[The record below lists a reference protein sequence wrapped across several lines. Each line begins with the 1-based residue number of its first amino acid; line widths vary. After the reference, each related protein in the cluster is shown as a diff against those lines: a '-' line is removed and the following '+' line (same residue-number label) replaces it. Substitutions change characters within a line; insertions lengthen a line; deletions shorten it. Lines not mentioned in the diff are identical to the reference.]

1 MKKAAVFLMILTLS
15 VSSAACGNKEKD
27 DNQADAKTEQSQ
39 NADNSKDNDKS
50 DTQTK
55 EADNKMYELS
65 SEDDVWTIK
74 VSAPKGCSETD
85 FSSDTARAFECIG
98 NVDGSSL
105 QYVMTLRNT
114 DVSTVESDM
123 KEEVQY
129 LYTANSDDTIPAMDT
144 QSSEYNGKMW
154 NYFSYNMEELKQHP
168 ELELQY
174 IIAVPVQLSGLEKR
188 RHRMILIRS
197 SRHCL
202 PVLPTM
208 MYRFFLKRNV
218 LNLIL
223 VSIVEQML

>member
-85 FSSDTARAFECIG
+85 FSSYTARAFERIG

-105 QYVMTLRNT
+105 QYVMTLRNA
-114 DVSTVESDM
+114 DISTVESDM

-154 NYFSYNMEELKQHP
+154 NYFSYNMEELSGYRVWV
-168 ELELQY
+168 ELSDGDVFACTVEWIGEEETPDDIDTVIKTLSSC
-174 IIAVPVQLSGLEKR
+174 IADYDV
-188 RHRMILIRS
+188 
-197 SRHCL
+197 
-202 PVLPTM
+202 
-208 MYRFFLKRNV
+208 
-218 LNLIL
+218 
-223 VSIVEQML
+223 

>member
-85 FSSDTARAFECIG
+85 FYSDTARAFERIG

-105 QYVMTLRNT
+105 QYVMTLRNA
-114 DVSTVESDM
+114 DISTVESDM

-154 NYFSYNMEELKQHP
+154 NYFSYNMEELSGYRVWV
-168 ELELQY
+168 ELSDGDVFACTVEWIGEEETPDDIDTVIKTLSSC
-174 IIAVPVQLSGLEKR
+174 IADYDV
-188 RHRMILIRS
+188 
-197 SRHCL
+197 
-202 PVLPTM
+202 
-208 MYRFFLKRNV
+208 
-218 LNLIL
+218 
-223 VSIVEQML
+223 

>member
-1 MKKAAVFLMILTLS
+1 MTFFSENVKISETVLELERGEKNMKKAVVFLMIVTLS
-15 VSSAACGNKEKD
+15 VSGAACGNKEKA
-27 DNQADAKTEQSQ
+27 DNKADAK
-39 NADNSKDNDKS
+39 
-50 DTQTK
+50 TK

-85 FSSDTARAFECIG
+85 FSSDTARAFERIG

-154 NYFSYNMEELKQHP
+154 NYFSYNMEELSGYRVWA
-168 ELELQY
+168 ELSDGDVFACTVEWIGEEETPDDIDTVIKTLSSC
-174 IIAVPVQLSGLEKR
+174 IADYDV
-188 RHRMILIRS
+188 
-197 SRHCL
+197 
-202 PVLPTM
+202 
-208 MYRFFLKRNV
+208 
-218 LNLIL
+218 
-223 VSIVEQML
+223 

>member
-39 NADNSKDNDKS
+39 NADNSKDNYKS

-55 EADNKMYELS
+55 AADNKVYELS

-74 VSAPKGCSETD
+74 VSAPKECSETD
-85 FSSDTARAFECIG
+85 FSSDTARAFERIG

-105 QYVMTLRNT
+105 QYVMTLRNA

-154 NYFSYNMEELKQHP
+154 NYFSYNMEELSGYRVWV
-168 ELELQY
+168 ELSDGDVFACTVEWIGEEETPDDIDTVIKTLSSC
-174 IIAVPVQLSGLEKR
+174 IADYDV
-188 RHRMILIRS
+188 
-197 SRHCL
+197 
-202 PVLPTM
+202 
-208 MYRFFLKRNV
+208 
-218 LNLIL
+218 
-223 VSIVEQML
+223 

>member
-74 VSAPKGCSETD
+74 VSVPKGCSETD
-85 FSSDTARAFECIG
+85 FSSDTARAFERIG

-105 QYVMTLRNT
+105 QYVMTLRNA
-114 DVSTVESDM
+114 DISTVESDM

-154 NYFSYNMEELKQHP
+154 NYFSYNMEELSGYRVWV
-168 ELELQY
+168 ELSDGDVFACTVEWIGEEETPDDIDTVIKTLSSC
-174 IIAVPVQLSGLEKR
+174 IADYDV
-188 RHRMILIRS
+188 
-197 SRHCL
+197 
-202 PVLPTM
+202 
-208 MYRFFLKRNV
+208 
-218 LNLIL
+218 
-223 VSIVEQML
+223 

>member
-55 EADNKMYELS
+55 AADNKVYELS

-74 VSAPKGCSETD
+74 VSAPKECSETD
-85 FSSDTARAFECIG
+85 FSSDTARAFERIG

-105 QYVMTLRNT
+105 QYVMTLRNA

-154 NYFSYNMEELKQHP
+154 NYFSYNMEELSGYRVWV
-168 ELELQY
+168 ELSDGDVFACTVEWIGEEETPDDIDTVIKTLSSC
-174 IIAVPVQLSGLEKR
+174 IADYDV
-188 RHRMILIRS
+188 
-197 SRHCL
+197 
-202 PVLPTM
+202 
-208 MYRFFLKRNV
+208 
-218 LNLIL
+218 
-223 VSIVEQML
+223 

>member
-74 VSAPKGCSETD
+74 VSAQKGCSETD
-85 FSSDTARAFECIG
+85 FSSDTARAFERIG

-154 NYFSYNMEELKQHP
+154 NYFSYNMEELSGYRVWA
-168 ELELQY
+168 ELSDGDVFACTVEWIGEEETPDDIDTVIQTLSSC
-174 IIAVPVQLSGLEKR
+174 IADYDV
-188 RHRMILIRS
+188 
-197 SRHCL
+197 
-202 PVLPTM
+202 
-208 MYRFFLKRNV
+208 
-218 LNLIL
+218 
-223 VSIVEQML
+223 

>member
-74 VSAPKGCSETD
+74 VSAPKWCSETD
-85 FSSDTARAFECIG
+85 FSSDTARAFERIG

-105 QYVMTLRNT
+105 QYVMTLRNA
-114 DVSTVESDM
+114 DISTVESDM

-154 NYFSYNMEELKQHP
+154 NYFSYNMEELSGYRVWV
-168 ELELQY
+168 ELSDGDVFACTVEWIGEEETPDDIDTVIKTLSSC
-174 IIAVPVQLSGLEKR
+174 IADYDV
-188 RHRMILIRS
+188 
-197 SRHCL
+197 
-202 PVLPTM
+202 
-208 MYRFFLKRNV
+208 
-218 LNLIL
+218 
-223 VSIVEQML
+223 

>member
-85 FSSDTARAFECIG
+85 FSSDTARAFERIG

-114 DVSTVESDM
+114 DVSTVE
-123 KEEVQY
+123 V
-129 LYTANSDDTIPAMDT
+129 I
-144 QSSEYNGKMW
+144 
-154 NYFSYNMEELKQHP
+154 
-168 ELELQY
+168 
-174 IIAVPVQLSGLEKR
+174 
-188 RHRMILIRS
+188 
-197 SRHCL
+197 
-202 PVLPTM
+202 
-208 MYRFFLKRNV
+208 
-218 LNLIL
+218 
-223 VSIVEQML
+223 

>member
-74 VSAPKGCSETD
+74 VSAPKECSETD
-85 FSSDTARAFECIG
+85 FSSDTARAFERIG

-105 QYVMTLRNT
+105 QYVMTLRNA

-154 NYFSYNMEELKQHP
+154 NYFSYNMEELSGYRVWV
-168 ELELQY
+168 ELSDGDVFACTVEWIGEEETPDDIDTVIKTLSSC
-174 IIAVPVQLSGLEKR
+174 IADYDVQILLEKK
-188 RHRMILIRS
+188 
-197 SRHCL
+197 C
-202 PVLPTM
+202 T
-208 MYRFFLKRNV
+208 
-218 LNLIL
+218 
-223 VSIVEQML
+223 

>member
-1 MKKAAVFLMILTLS
+1 MKKAAVFLMILTIS

-27 DNQADAKTEQSQ
+27 DNQADAKTERSQ

-55 EADNKMYELS
+55 AADNKMYELS

-74 VSAPKGCSETD
+74 VSAPKWCSETD
-85 FSSDTARAFECIG
+85 FSSDTARAFERIG

-154 NYFSYNMEELKQHP
+154 NYFSYNMEELSGYRVWV
-168 ELELQY
+168 ELSDGDVFACTVEWIGEEETPDDIDTVIKTLSSC
-174 IIAVPVQLSGLEKR
+174 IADYDV
-188 RHRMILIRS
+188 
-197 SRHCL
+197 
-202 PVLPTM
+202 
-208 MYRFFLKRNV
+208 
-218 LNLIL
+218 
-223 VSIVEQML
+223 

>member
-1 MKKAAVFLMILTLS
+1 MKKAVVFLMILTLS

-85 FSSDTARAFECIG
+85 FSSDMARAFERIG

-105 QYVMTLRNT
+105 QYVMTLRNA

-154 NYFSYNMEELKQHP
+154 NYFSYNMEELSGYRVWV
-168 ELELQY
+168 ELSDGDVFACTVEWIGEEETPDDIDTVIKTLSSC
-174 IIAVPVQLSGLEKR
+174 IADYDV
-188 RHRMILIRS
+188 
-197 SRHCL
+197 
-202 PVLPTM
+202 
-208 MYRFFLKRNV
+208 
-218 LNLIL
+218 
-223 VSIVEQML
+223 

>member
-55 EADNKMYELS
+55 AADNKMYELS

-74 VSAPKGCSETD
+74 VSAPKECSETD
-85 FSSDTARAFECIG
+85 FSSDTARAFERIG

-154 NYFSYNMEELKQHP
+154 NYFSYNMEELSGYRVWV
-168 ELELQY
+168 ELSDGDVFACTVEWIGEEETPDDIDTVIKTLSSC
-174 IIAVPVQLSGLEKR
+174 IADYDV
-188 RHRMILIRS
+188 
-197 SRHCL
+197 
-202 PVLPTM
+202 
-208 MYRFFLKRNV
+208 
-218 LNLIL
+218 
-223 VSIVEQML
+223 

>member
-1 MKKAAVFLMILTLS
+1 MKKAAVFLMILTIS

-27 DNQADAKTEQSQ
+27 DNQADAKTERSQ

-55 EADNKMYELS
+55 AADNKMYELS

-74 VSAPKGCSETD
+74 VSAPKWCSETD
-85 FSSDTARAFECIG
+85 FSSDTARAFERIG

-114 DVSTVESDM
+114 DVSTVEIDM

-154 NYFSYNMEELKQHP
+154 NYFSYNMEELSGYRVWV
-168 ELELQY
+168 ELSDGDVFACTVEWIGEEETPDDIDTVIKTLSSC
-174 IIAVPVQLSGLEKR
+174 IADYDV
-188 RHRMILIRS
+188 
-197 SRHCL
+197 
-202 PVLPTM
+202 
-208 MYRFFLKRNV
+208 
-218 LNLIL
+218 
-223 VSIVEQML
+223 

>member
-1 MKKAAVFLMILTLS
+1 MKKAAVFLKILTLS

-85 FSSDTARAFECIG
+85 FSSATARAFERIG

-105 QYVMTLRNT
+105 QYVMTLRNA

-154 NYFSYNMEELKQHP
+154 NYFSYNMEELSGYRVWV
-168 ELELQY
+168 ELSDGDVFACTVEWIGEEETPDDIDTVIKTLSSC
-174 IIAVPVQLSGLEKR
+174 IADYDV
-188 RHRMILIRS
+188 
-197 SRHCL
+197 
-202 PVLPTM
+202 
-208 MYRFFLKRNV
+208 
-218 LNLIL
+218 
-223 VSIVEQML
+223 

>member
-55 EADNKMYELS
+55 AADNKMYELS

-85 FSSDTARAFECIG
+85 FSSDTARAFERIG

-114 DVSTVESDM
+114 DVSTVENDM

-129 LYTANSDDTIPAMDT
+129 LSQNT
-144 QSSEYNGKMW
+144 
-154 NYFSYNMEELKQHP
+154 L
-168 ELELQY
+168 L
-174 IIAVPVQLSGLEKR
+174 VQ
-188 RHRMILIRS
+188 IL
-197 SRHCL
+197 L
-202 PVLPTM
+202 
-208 MYRFFLKRNV
+208 
-218 LNLIL
+218 
-223 VSIVEQML
+223 

>member
-15 VSSAACGNKEKD
+15 VSSAACGNKEQD

-55 EADNKMYELS
+55 AADNKMYELS

-85 FSSDTARAFECIG
+85 FSSDTARAFERIG
-98 NVDGSSL
+98 NVDGNSL

-154 NYFSYNMEELKQHP
+154 NYFSYNMEELSGYRVWV
-168 ELELQY
+168 ELSDGDVF
-174 IIAVPVQLSGLEKR
+174 A
-188 RHRMILIRS
+188 
-197 SRHCL
+197 
-202 PVLPTM
+202 
-208 MYRFFLKRNV
+208 
-218 LNLIL
+218 
-223 VSIVEQML
+223 

>member
-85 FSSDTARAFECIG
+85 FSSDTARAFERIG

-105 QYVMTLRNT
+105 QYVMTLRNA
-114 DVSTVESDM
+114 DISTVESDM

-129 LYTANSDDTIPAMDT
+129 LYTANSDDTIPAMDIRT
-144 QSSEYNGKMW
+144 KDADIGHEAQIGKKMW
-154 NYFSYNMEELKQHP
+154 NYFSYNMEELSGYRVWV
-168 ELELQY
+168 ELSDGDVFACTVEWIGEEETPDDIDTVIKTLSSC
-174 IIAVPVQLSGLEKR
+174 IADYDV
-188 RHRMILIRS
+188 
-197 SRHCL
+197 
-202 PVLPTM
+202 
-208 MYRFFLKRNV
+208 
-218 LNLIL
+218 
-223 VSIVEQML
+223 